1 MARDRFGHIP
11 VATLSKRAMIKGPLH
26 ADDAAPAGRG
36 KWAKKKESP
45 NPLSADRRA
54 RRRSSPRPP
63 FRASSVLSF
72 RPCRIATVRTQLGL
86 VGDHDQPAPAA
97 ARAALGLLERR
108 RG

>member
-1 MARDRFGHIP
+1 MG
-11 VATLSKRAMIKGPLH
+11 
-26 ADDAAPAGRG
+26 
-36 KWAKKKESP
+36 KKKRKPEP
-45 NPLSADRRA
+45 AERRQA
-54 RRRSSPRPP
+54 GAPTFIAAPP